1 MKLYVAPPQY
11 VHINTFVSEIWLP
24 NRSPDGIL
32 PSTSM
37 ELPLAQGNEDIFVR
51 LKNGLD
57 YAFTA
62 CTPENIL
69 HIMQRDDLK
78 SFISPGLVIVRSL
91 DMESILD
98 AVEACLRLTLAHGEP
113 LDHYGVR
120 QR

>member
-1 MKLYVAPPQY
+1 MKIQMGPPQY
-11 VHINTFVSEIWLP
+11 VHTKTFVSEIWLP
-24 NRSPDGIL
+24 NRSLDGML

-37 ELPLAQGNEDIFVR
+37 EIPLTQDNEDFFVR
-51 LKNGLD
+51 LKNGPN

-69 HIMQRDDLK
+69 HVMQRDNLK

-91 DMESILD
+91 EVESILD
-98 AVEACLRLTLAHGEP
+98 AVEACLRLTLANGES